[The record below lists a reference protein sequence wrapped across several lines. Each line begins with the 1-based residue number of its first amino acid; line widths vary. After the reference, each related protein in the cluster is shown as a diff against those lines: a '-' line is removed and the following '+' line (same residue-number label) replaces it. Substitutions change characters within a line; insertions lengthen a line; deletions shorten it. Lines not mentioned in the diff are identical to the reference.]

1 MSDNDNESQRE
12 KEKLLE
18 EIRRRA
24 EEAEL
29 KRLEEEEK
37 QGGSAS
43 PWGAAPEEPPAVQRP
58 EVQPPAEE
66 TSLPPKAVR
75 DQKILVIRER
85 LTIALDRGKYDKAV
99 ELLNELSTLIPGSPE
114 VEEFRQRISQVREQ
128 KRQTQGRRRAGSE
141 RRSSTDSTVGRE
153 GKAAQRKKVLELL
166 ELSQGNYEQEKYEKA
181 LESVEEL
188 LGIDPGNEDGEALK
202 QQIVKA
208 QRIAELIKR
217 EEARARAEAASLH
230 PAGEEEPAAP
240 VSHEEGEVWGTST
253 VVQPSELGLE
263 LPPEEKGPLAPP
275 KPPLVERMASRVS
288 RIKIPAKTLG
298 IIGGILV
305 LAVAGYFLF
314 DRIKNAVAPPLYSVL
329 VYPAST
335 SAADSASVWTA
346 DGLTEGIIA
355 DLAQISGMRV
365 IGEATSFAFKNSG
378 RDIVKSARGLGAN
391 FALQTSLGRVGDQL
405 AVQFSLLDSLK
416 GRVVWSST
424 RQSSLRELPATRQE
438 LVRKV
443 LAFLEVE
450 LKPEE
455 EAALRRTPAAAA
467 GPLDRY
473 FRARE
478 MLRNFRGA
486 GGPQLIEAFQQAVRV
501 DSFYA
506 EAHAGLGWAYVVA
519 YEADRGAPEAYLTQA
534 RWSVQRA
541 LTLTQRN
548 AETFRTWGV
557 VEQYGGQRS
566 KAVERLEQAVALA
579 PSDAEAQRRLAI
591 ACLSA
596 GRQEQAL
603 KAAQRAVADDP
614 GSVDS
619 YTVLAEVQQFAG
631 DFKSAGQN
639 YDLGLRL
646 ATDRSEYASAGFID
660 VLVRLQQHE
669 RAIEILQDRLARVR
683 DSYEDLY
690 KLARVQQL
698 AGRSKAEW
706 FSALQRARTMVEGRI
721 NENPRDAKAFSWK
734 AMIHTRLG
742 EFKDAATALKQALET
757 NSDDI
762 EVLYNGARMY
772 ALQSDRTQ
780 ALELLRR
787 AVTRRY
793 SLPRILDMDF
803 TSLRSEPEFQQI
815 IAR

>member
-1 MSDNDNESQRE
+1 MSDDDNQSQSE

-29 KRLEEEEK
+29 KRLEEEET
-37 QGGSAS
+37 QAPAEVPTPVPVIDEVS
-43 PWGAAPEEPPAVQRP
+43 PPPA
-58 EVQPPAEE
+58 PPVEQTA
-66 TSLPPKAVR
+66 LPPKAVR
-75 DQKILVIRER
+75 DQKVLVIRER

-99 ELLNELSTLIPGSPE
+99 ELLNELSTLLPGSSE
-114 VEEFRQRISQVREQ
+114 VEEFRQRISVAREQ
-128 KRQTQGRRRAGSE
+128 KRQTQGRKRMSSE
-141 RRSSTDSTVGRE
+141 RKSATDSSVGRE

-166 ELSQGNYEQEKYEKA
+166 DLAQSNYQQEKYDRA

-188 LGIDPGNEDGEALK
+188 LGIDPGNEDGESLK

-217 EEARARAEAASLH
+217 EEARARAEQASLH
-230 PAGEEEPAAP
+230 PAREEEPVAP
-240 VSHEEGEVWGTST
+240 ISHEEGEVWGTST
-253 VVQPSELGLE
+253 AVQPGDMGLE

-275 KPPLVERMASRVS
+275 KLPLVSRMANRVS
-288 RIKIPAKTLG
+288 KIKIPVKTLS
-298 IIGGILV
+298 IIGGALV
-305 LAVAGYFLF
+305 LAVAGYLLF
-314 DRIKNAVAPPLYSVL
+314 DSIKNAVAPPLYSVL

-335 SAADSASVWTA
+335 AATDSASLWTA
-346 DGLTEGIIA
+346 DGLTEGIIS
-355 DLAQISGMRV
+355 DLAGISGIRV

-378 RDIVKSARGLGAN
+378 RDVVRSARGLGAN
-391 FALQTSLGRVGDQL
+391 FALQISLGRVGDKIALQS
-405 AVQFSLLDSLK
+405 SLYDSLK

-424 RQSSLRELPATRQE
+424 MQSSLRELPATRRE
-438 LVRKV
+438 VVRKL

-455 EAALRRTPAAAA
+455 ETALRRTPTPAA
-467 GPLDRY
+467 GSFDLY
-473 FRARE
+473 LRARA
-478 MLRNFRGA
+478 MLRAFDGSGA
-486 GGPQLIEAFQQAVRV
+486 RAVIDAFQQAVRA

-506 EAHAGLGWAYVVA
+506 EAHAGLGWAFVRA
-519 YEADRGAPEAYLTQA
+519 YEADREGPEAYLTQA

-548 AETFRTWGV
+548 AETFRAWGV
-557 VEQYGGQRS
+557 VEQYGGQRL
-566 KAVERLEQAVALA
+566 KAVERLEQAVAIA

-591 ACLSA
+591 ASLSA
-596 GRQEQAL
+596 GRMEQAL

-619 YTVLAEVQQFAG
+619 YTVLAEVQQYMG
-631 DFKSAGQN
+631 DFKSASQN

-646 ATDRSEYASAGFID
+646 APDKSGYAAAGLVD

-669 RAIEILQDRLARVR
+669 RAIDILQDRLARVR

-706 FSALQRARTMVEGRI
+706 FSALQRARTVVEERLR
-721 NENPRDAKAFSWK
+721 ENPRDAEAFSWK

-742 EFKDAATALKQALET
+742 EFKDATAALKQAQEIDP
-757 NSDDI
+757 NDI
-762 EVLYNGARMY
+762 AALYNGARMY
-772 ALQSDRTQ
+772 ALQSDKSQ

-793 SLPRILDMDF
+793 SLPSILDMDF
-803 TSLRSEPEFQQI
+803 YNLRPEPDFQQI
-815 IAR
+815 VAH

>member
-1 MSDNDNESQRE
+1 MSANDSESQPE

-37 QGGSAS
+37 DAGASS
-43 PWGAAPEEPPAVQRP
+43 PWGGPAPEEAPA
-58 EVQPPAEE
+58 VQPPAEE
-66 TSLPPKAVR
+66 TTLPPKAVR
-75 DQKILVIRER
+75 EQKILVIRER

-128 KRQTQGRRRAGSE
+128 KRQTQGRKRAISE
-141 RRSSTDSTVGRE
+141 RRPSTESASGRE

-166 ELSQGNYEQEKYEKA
+166 DLAQNNYEQEKYDRA

-188 LGIDPGNEDGEALK
+188 LGIDPGNEDGEVLK

-217 EEARARAEAASLH
+217 EEARARAEQASLH
-230 PAGEEEPAAP
+230 PAGKEEPAAP
-240 VSHEEGEVWGTST
+240 ISHEEGEVWGTST
-253 VVQPSELGLE
+253 VVQPSEMGLE

-275 KPPLVERMASRVS
+275 KPPLVERMASRVA
-288 RIKIPAKTLG
+288 RIKIPVKTLS
-298 IIGGILV
+298 IIGGLLV
-305 LAVAGYFLF
+305 LAVAGYYLF

-329 VYPAST
+329 VYPASIPA
-335 SAADSASVWTA
+335 SDSVSVWTA
-346 DGLTEGIIA
+346 DGLTEGVIA
-355 DLAQISGMRV
+355 DLAAISGIRV

-378 RDIVKSARGLGAN
+378 RDVVRSARGLGAN
-391 FALQTSLGRVGDQL
+391 FALQMSLGRVGDQL
-405 AVQFSLLDSLK
+405 ALQSSLYDSLK
-416 GRVVWSST
+416 GRVVWTST
-424 RQSSLRELPATRQE
+424 TQSSLRELPATRQE
-438 LVRKV
+438 LVRKL
-443 LAFLEVE
+443 LAFLDVE
-450 LKPEE
+450 LTPQE
-455 EAALRRTPAAAA
+455 EAALRRTPAAVA
-467 GPLDRY
+467 GSLDFY
-473 FRARE
+473 LRARA
-478 MLRNFRGA
+478 MLRGFRGA
-486 GGPQLIEAFQQAVRV
+486 GGAQVIEAFQQAVRV

-519 YEADRGAPEAYLTQA
+519 YEADRKAPEAYLTQA

-557 VEQYGGQRS
+557 VEQYGGQRA

-579 PSDAEAQRRLAI
+579 PSDAEAQRRLAV
-591 ACLSA
+591 ASLSA
-596 GRQEQAL
+596 GRLEQSL

-619 YTVLAEVQQFAG
+619 YTVLAEVQQFTG
-631 DFKSAGQN
+631 DYKSAGQN

-646 ATDRSEYASAGFID
+646 AADKSEYASSAFID

-669 RAIEILQDRLARVR
+669 RAIDILQDRLARVR

-706 FSALQRARTMVEGRI
+706 FSALQRARAVVEDRLK
-721 NENPRDAKAFSWK
+721 ENPRDAGALSWK

-742 EFKDAATALKQALET
+742 EFREATAALKQALET
-757 NSDDI
+757 DPDDI
-762 EVLYNGARMY
+762 AVLYNGARMY
-772 ALQSDRTQ
+772 ALQNDRAQ

-793 SLPRILDMDF
+793 SLPSVLDMDF
-803 TSLRSEPEFQQI
+803 TSLRSEPDFQQI
-815 IAR
+815 IAH